1 MNTKTASTYQDA
13 PANKTRPKSASEAAK
28 IIRERATVA
37 SLLLRQRADQGVMS
51 FPLTPFSSDGA
62 TIEPEVFRGHVRR
75 QIDAGAAA
83 IFPCCGTGEFFS
95 LVEEEYVTLVGIA
108 VEEAA
113 GTVPVIS
120 GAGYGW
126 PTAARFAE
134 RATEAGADGLLV
146 LPHYLVR
153 APQSGLVA
161 HIRQLAER
169 TELPLVLYQRDQVK
183 YSTAALVELGSMPN
197 VIGLKDGHSDLDQLQ
212 RLRLAMPE
220 SFLMFNGAQTAEM
233 QARQYGSIGIVAYS
247 SAVHSFAPEIAS
259 SFFLA
264 LRDGESE
271 RVDLLLRTFY
281 VPFVELRERQLGY
294 SVALVKAGAR
304 MRGENVGP
312 VRAPLVDPTPN
323 DLNDLEALLR
333 RGLATVGAEL

>member
-1 MNTKTASTYQDA
+1 
-13 PANKTRPKSASEAAK
+13 
-28 IIRERATVA
+28 
-37 SLLLRQRADQGVMS
+37 MS
-51 FPLTPFSSDGA
+51 FPLTPFSADGTA
-62 TIEPEVFRGHVRR
+62 IEPEIFRVHVRR

-95 LVEEEYVTLVGIA
+95 LTEDEYATLVGIA

-126 PTAARFAE
+126 PTAARYAE

-146 LPHYLVR
+146 LPHYLVT

-161 HIRQLAER
+161 HIRELAER
-169 TELPLVLYQRDQVK
+169 TQLPMVLYQRDQVK
-183 YSTAALVELGSMPN
+183 YSTAALVELGSVPN

-259 SFFLA
+259 SFFVA
-264 LRDGESE
+264 LRDGDSE
-271 RVDLLLRTFY
+271 RVDLLLRSFY
-281 VPFVELRERQLGY
+281 LPFVELRDRQLGY

-304 MRGENVGP
+304 MRGENLGP
-312 VRAPLVDPTPN
+312 VRAPLVDPAAE
-323 DLNDLEALLR
+323 DLEDLETLLR
-333 RGLATVGAEL
+333 LGLTLAGAEL

>member
-1 MNTKTASTYQDA
+1 
-13 PANKTRPKSASEAAK
+13 
-28 IIRERATVA
+28 
-37 SLLLRQRADQGVMS
+37 MS
-51 FPLTPFSSDGA
+51 FPLTPFSDDGA
-62 TIEPEVFRGHVRR
+62 TIEPEVFRAHVRR
-75 QIDAGAAA
+75 QIDAGTAA

-95 LVEEEYVTLVGIA
+95 LTEDEYVTLVRIA
-108 VEEAA
+108 AEEAA

-120 GAGYGW
+120 GTGYGW
-126 PTAARFAE
+126 STAARFAE
-134 RATEAGADGLLV
+134 RAAEAGADGLLV
-146 LPHYLVR
+146 LPHYLVK

-161 HIRQLAER
+161 HIRQLAAR
-169 TELPLVLYQRDQVK
+169 TELPLILYQREQVK
-183 YSTAALVELGSMPN
+183 YSAAALVELESVPN

-233 QARQYGSIGIVAYS
+233 QARQYSSIGIVAYS

-264 LRDGESE
+264 LRAGDSE

-281 VPFVELRERQLGY
+281 LPFVELRDRQLGY
-294 SVALVKAGAR
+294 SVALVKAAAKL
-304 MRGENVGP
+304 RGENVGP
-312 VRAPLVDPTPN
+312 VRAPLVDPTRD

-333 RGLATVGAEL
+333 RGLATAGAEL